1 MDSKLVQ
8 ELVVGTLVISA
19 AICLS
24 ASGSDGDSAANLNI
38 YLPREV
44 VVENENLD
52 LGSVGI
58 IRGDKDLT
66 KRAGSVCLGKF
77 SIAGQEIVIDQA
89 TILSCLASQGI
100 DPAHVSLSGS
110 KTVTVR
116 RNEALISSEA
126 ILTKAMEFLTKELRD
141 PSISRLQS
149 ITSPEEV
156 VLDKNAGPARIEV
169 RLSTYSTPDRPRV
182 WVYVYQGDHEE
193 YQKELS
199 FSPRYKSCRAVALV
213 DIAPGTIV
221 SSENTLVETM
231 ETTTRDTAKWISP
244 LGSIANRPIRKGMT
258 ISDSVVGPAQA
269 PVVIKRRQTV
279 MIRLETAMLYVSSFG
294 EALED
299 GKVGQ
304 FIRVK
309 VGNMRESRTVVGKV
323 SPDGSVSPVF

>member
-1 MDSKLVQ
+1 MDSKLAQ
-8 ELVVGTLVISA
+8 KLVTGTLVISA
-19 AICLS
+19 VICLS
-24 ASGSDGDSAANLNI
+24 ASGSDGGSAANLNI

-77 SIAGQEIVIDQA
+77 SIAGQEMVIDQA

-110 KTVTVR
+110 KIVTVR
-116 RNEALISSEA
+116 RNEALIASEA
-126 ILTKAMEFLTKELRD
+126 ILTKATEFLTKELHD

-149 ITSPEEV
+149 ITSPEDV

-169 RLSTYSTPDRPRV
+169 RLSKYSTPDRPRV
-182 WVYVYQGDHEE
+182 WAYVYQGDHEE

-213 DIAPGTIV
+213 DIAPGTIL

-231 ETTTRDTAKWISP
+231 ETTRDTAKWISP

-309 VGNMRESRTVVGKV
+309 VGDVRESRTVVGKV